1 MKHILLALLASAAL
15 SLPTKAKVVVTPD
28 TFARADV
35 DLTLSNVVKEVGSNK
50 FRHDRSLIPLDK
62 QPAVTMNRDTIY
74 SLGVFYVPKGT
85 TITLPKSKDGRYQSA
100 MIMQNDHYIDQV
112 FYGAGV
118 HEIKSATEF
127 VGIAIRTQVDAA
139 NPADVKY
146 VNALQDQIVV
156 KLPEGVKAKAF
167 VPGDW
172 DMASLDALRAKY
184 QEDAKALPNLNATS
198 GARGTID
205 PAMQRLGVA
214 VALGLLP
221 PQDAVYIYRDY
232 GLKGDKCYAATYQ
245 KPPFGDKGFFSFT
258 MYGSDKYLH
267 DEASNLNNRVIK
279 YNPDGSFT
287 MHYGS
292 AKACGVVANRL
303 NTPGDNWYLG
313 MRIYRPG
320 QPVIDGK
327 YVMPDPV
334 AVTAKS

>member
-1 MKHILLALLASAAL
+1 MKSVVLSVLAAGAFALPAAAA
-15 SLPTKAKVVVTPD
+15 TIVTPE

-35 DLTLSNVVKEVGSNK
+35 DLTLSNVVKDVGSNK

-62 QPAVTMNRDTIY
+62 QPAVMMNRDTIY
-74 SLGVFYVPKGT
+74 SLGVFYVPSGT
-85 TITLPKSKDGRYQSA
+85 TITLPESKDGRYQTA

-118 HEIKSATEF
+118 HEIKSATPF

-139 NPADVKY
+139 DPNDIKY
-146 VNALQDQIVV
+146 VNSLQDQIVV
-156 KLPEGVKAKAF
+156 TLPKGVKPKAF

-172 DMASLDALRAKY
+172 DQASLSTLRAKY

-214 VALGLLP
+214 VALGLLSP
-221 PQDAVYIYRDY
+221 KDAVYIYRDY

-267 DEASNLNNRVIK
+267 EEKLNLNNRLIK
-279 YNPDGSFT
+279 SNADGSFT

-292 AKACGVVANRL
+292 EKACGAVANRL

-320 QPVIDGK
+320 QAVIDGK

-334 AVTAKS
+334 AVAP

>member
-1 MKHILLALLASAAL
+1 MKIILISVLAGAVL
-15 SLPTKAKVVVTPD
+15 SLPAQAKTIVTPE

-139 NPADVKY
+139 NPDDVKY
-146 VNALQDQIVV
+146 VNSLQDKIVV
-156 KLPEGVKAKAF
+156 KLPKGAKAKPF

-184 QEDAKALPNLNATS
+184 QEEAKALPNLNATS

-267 DEASNLNNRVIK
+267 DEQSNLNNRVLK

-287 MHYGS
+287 MHYGP
-292 AKACGVVANRL
+292 AKACGTVANRL

-320 QPVIDGK
+320 QSVIDGK

-334 AVTAKS
+334 MVAPKS